1 MMMLTLHI
9 NTFIILVH
17 TKKSAGPIFM
27 SVNTGKKIL
36 THSSVDRLTTNKT
49 KQNKKLKID

>member
-1 MMMLTLHI
+1 MLTLHI

-17 TKKSAGPIFM
+17 TKKGAGPIFV